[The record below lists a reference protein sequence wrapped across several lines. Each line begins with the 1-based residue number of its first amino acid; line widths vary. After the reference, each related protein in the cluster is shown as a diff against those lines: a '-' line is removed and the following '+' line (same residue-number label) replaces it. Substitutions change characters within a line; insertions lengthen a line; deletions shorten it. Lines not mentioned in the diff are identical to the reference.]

1 MHSAH
6 QLDAQ
11 MCPHSALCKSM
22 ATKHSSTHEGPG
34 PYLLARDRLASRP
47 LLHVTTAS
55 LPSQE
60 CHWNKGTVQKL
71 KNINFTSINAYKAYI
86 EDMPHPQ
93 VVLNT
98 MLVKIQEYA
107 VYYTF

>member
-11 MCPHSALCKSM
+11 MCPHSALRKCI

-47 LLHVTTAS
+47 LLQVTTVI
-55 LPSQE
+55 
-60 CHWNKGTVQKL
+60 TVTRMPL
-71 KNINFTSINAYKAYI
+71 K
-86 EDMPHPQ
+86 
-93 VVLNT
+93 
-98 MLVKIQEYA
+98 
-107 VYYTF
+107 